1 VNFTYSKMSLVQSFD
16 PFYPVNPM
24 EATSF
29 WDPFTQQQQQ
39 QALAQRNM
47 SGGGIGSGGLVA
59 PLYGG
64 RQMFSG
70 SGGIG
75 LQHTSCGPCINM
87 DFVETDNSYVIHC
100 DMPGYNKDDI
110 NLTVDSGVLNIHA
123 TKKDLCTNLPANC
136 TYYRRERS
144 WGKVHRSIRLPS
156 DVDTTGANLI
166 CDYTNG
172 VLCITFPKLTSST
185 TMKKLIVQ
193 CGTGNIGTGSCGT
206 SSSSSSNQ
214 QQQTGTKGN
223 KY

>member
-1 VNFTYSKMSLVQSFD
+1 MSLVQSFD

-39 QALAQRNM
+39 QVLAQRNI
-47 SGGGIGSGGLVA
+47 GGGSGGLVS

-64 RQMFSG
+64 RQMI
-70 SGGIG
+70 GGGVG
-75 LQHTSCGPCINM
+75 LQHPSCCGPCINM
-87 DFVETDNSYVIHC
+87 DFVETDNNYVIHC

-136 TYYRRERS
+136 TYFRRERS

-156 DVDTTGANLI
+156 DVDTTGSNLI

-172 VLCITFPKLTSST
+172 VLCITFPKLTSSA

-193 CGTGNIGTGSCGT
+193 CGTGNIGGSCGSST
-206 SSSSSSNQ
+206 SQ
-214 QQQTGTKGN
+214 QQQTTTKGN